1 MPDSLLDRLLDRLI
15 RRPPTRAWIALVA
28 FALIG
33 IVAMQL
39 WVVKLGVGIGRAL
52 EHAELLQRENSTLAI
67 EDSALAS
74 GERVERLAVAKGM
87 VPAPPGALR
96 FDPLRGALD
105 TRLAVA
111 ALAKPSQARMAPSA
125 TTSAETGAS
134 ATAGGE
140 AASAGATAAE
150 GASAET
156 STASTEGAASAG
168 GGTQAAGG

>member
-1 MPDSLLDRLLDRLI
+1 M
-15 RRPPTRAWIALVA
+15 WIGLVA

-52 EHAELLQRENSTLAI
+52 EHAALLQRENSTLAI

-87 VPAPPGALR
+87 VPAPPGALH

-105 TRLAVA
+105 ARLAVA
-111 ALAKPSQARMAPSA
+111 ALARPTQPQMASGV
-125 TTSAETGAS
+125 TTGA
-134 ATAGGE
+134 E
-140 AASAGATAAE
+140 
-150 GASAET
+150 
-156 STASTEGAASAG
+156 STNTESS
-168 GGTQAAGG
+168 TQAPGG